1 MSVASFHRLTAAQ
14 PNLSHDPHRHH
25 AHCSVIRRRSGISD
39 RHMTGRVP
47 FTKPRLLRITPSE
60 RISLRTSNPGTT
72 RSSFC
77 SNVLSS
83 CTYSLRSFVRWTREW
98 LKSERRIFGKAIVGD
113 TFHQGTLM
121 LKSMRQAY
129 AAGGATSGISGV
141 RARIR
146 TGGDQRERRASVRP
160 ADRLCKQT
168 TRRYFR
174 RRDYF
179 GNAVPSPPNIV
190 AF

>member
-25 AHCSVIRRRSGISD
+25 AHCSVIRRRRGGRSGISD
-39 RHMTGRVP
+39 RHTTGRVP

-60 RISLRTSNPGTT
+60 RISLRTSNAGTT

-83 CTYSLRSFVRWTREW
+83 CTYSPRSFVRWTREW

-113 TFHQGTLM
+113 TFHQGN
-121 LKSMRQAY
+121 
-129 AAGGATSGISGV
+129 
-141 RARIR
+141 
-146 TGGDQRERRASVRP
+146 
-160 ADRLCKQT
+160 ADAQINAPSLC
-168 TRRYFR
+168 RR
-174 RRDYF
+174 RRDVGHF
-179 GNAVPSPPNIV
+179 RRAPRTPLPTRRGRSLRDLRRRTL
-190 AF
+190 